1 MNKDDNLSSKIN
13 ALKKSNQKY
22 KKMLDNFIFLY
33 ILHSTGI
40 VRNYREGSLCAWSKG
55 ERSEHYREVP
65 NMHGNRLKERRTAE
79 GLTITELA
87 RLSKIS
93 TKVISQTERLL
104 KEPTEVTKR
113 KILNGLNA
121 ARKLGEKP
129 YDFNYIFP
137 RTDITDIG

>member
-1 MNKDDNLSSKIN
+1 
-13 ALKKSNQKY
+13 
-22 KKMLDNFIFLY
+22 
-33 ILHSTGI
+33 
-40 VRNYREGSLCAWSKG
+40 
-55 ERSEHYREVP
+55 
-65 NMHGNRLKERRTAE
+65 MHGNRLKERRTAE

-121 ARKLGEKP
+121 AKKPGEKP
-129 YDFNYIFP
+129 YEFDFIFP
-137 RTDITDIG
+137 RTDRG